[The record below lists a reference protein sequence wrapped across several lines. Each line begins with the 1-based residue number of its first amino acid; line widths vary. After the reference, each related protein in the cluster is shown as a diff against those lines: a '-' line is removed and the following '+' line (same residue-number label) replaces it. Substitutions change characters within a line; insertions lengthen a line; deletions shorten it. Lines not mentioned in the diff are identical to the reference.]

1 MNAGL
6 GPIRGSIRAKVRGAI
21 KEAIRAAAH
30 VPINASIHS
39 GPVNVLTNAP
49 VVHGQVHGPIKVLIN
64 GAK

>member
-1 MNAGL
+1 MNAGP

-21 KEAIRAAAH
+21 KEAIR
-30 VPINASIHS
+30 VPINASSRS

-49 VVHGQVHGPIKVLIN
+49 VGHGQVHGLIKVSIN